1 MSSLSTICD
10 SELVVLLKQDSKEAY
25 TEIYDRYHGI
35 LYAFSYKKLNDREE
49 AKDLIHELFLSLWE
63 RRNLLDVKIGLAAYL
78 FTAVRN
84 RVLNLIKHKKV
95 SSVYVESFQLYMV
108 NNQIAADEVLQQ
120 KELTAFI
127 EKEIQALPY
136 KMRMVFEL
144 SRKDH
149 YTRVEIA
156 QELNLSEETVKS
168 HMHHALKILRVKLGS
183 MFFLIFLIYP

>member
-1 MSSLSTICD
+1 MPFLSSISD

-35 LYAFSYKKLNDREE
+35 LYAFAYKKLNDREE
-49 AKDLIHELFLSLWE
+49 AKDLIHELFLLLWE
-63 RRNLLDVKIGLAAYL
+63 RRSFLDVKLGLSAYL

-84 RVLNLIKHKKV
+84 RVLNLIKHKKI
-95 SSVYVESFQLYMV
+95 SSAYVESFQQYMD
-108 NNQIAADEVLQQ
+108 NNLFAADELLQQ

-136 KMRMVFEL
+136 KMRQVFEL

-149 YTRVEIA
+149 YSRGEIA

-168 HMHHALKILRVKLGS
+168 HMHHAIKILRAKLGS